1 MTRPEPLFRRDA
13 TNPILSAADVPYP
26 ANSVFNPAA
35 ARVDGETILLVRVE
49 DLRGIS
55 QLHVARSQDGVTD
68 WQFDA
73 KPLLQADVDR
83 DPEETWG
90 CEDPRVTWLPEREEW
105 AIAYTAYSRRG
116 PLVGL
121 ATTRDF
127 RSVRRLGPVM
137 PPEDKDAA
145 LFPRRFDGRWA
156 MIHRPSPLRGGAHMW
171 LSYSPDLRHWG
182 DHKLL
187 LEARDGAWWDAG
199 KIGLGPP
206 PLETP
211 QGWLVMYHGVRVTSD
226 GPIYRVGLALLDL
239 DDPGKLLHRTD
250 SGSSV
255 PRRPTRSRAMSVVSS
270 SRAAGSTMSKATDS
284 TCTTAPRTASSRLRR
299 PRSARSWTRSVPR
312 RALRHEGPPADGA
325 SAGTASPRTWRDR
338 LRGMKRPNPLQ
349 HAMDRFTA
357 DPASVRNAAYV
368 MIIITVGIVLI
379 GGVIVWVFDRRDFP
393 DLGGALGTRCR
404 RSPRLATATRFQR
417 GDRATGWSGG
427 DGRRCR
433 LIAILT
439 ASITST
445 FVEAAQRRHRAG
457 VEAQER
463 DSAEA
468 LRQQLVEVLARLAAI
483 EAALGPPARAPMRR
497 SRPWRFIDDAWRAV
511 AGR

>member
-1 MTRPEPLFRRDA
+1 MRRRPGTRPEPLFRRDA
-13 TNPILSAADVPYP
+13 ANPILSAADVPYP

-35 ARVDGETILLVRVE
+35 ARVGDETILLVRVE

-55 QLHVARSQDGVTD
+55 QLHVARSHDGVTD

-73 KPLLQADVDR
+73 EPLLQADVDR

-127 RSVRRLGPVM
+127 REVRRLGPVM

-239 DDPGKLLHRTD
+239 EDPGLLLHRTD
-250 SGSSV
+250 TWVFGPDAPYEITGDV
-255 PRRPTRSRAMSVVSS
+255 GRVVFPC
-270 SRAAGSTMSKATDS
+270 GWVHD
-284 TCTTAPRTASSRLRR
+284 
-299 PRSARSWTRSVPR
+299 V
-312 RALRHEGPPADGA
+312 EG
-325 SAGTASPRTWRDR
+325 DR
-338 LRGMKRPNPLQ
+338 LHLYYG
-349 HAMDRFTA
+349 AA
-357 DPASVRNAAYV
+357 DSVIA
-368 MIIITVGIVLI
+368 
-379 GGVIVWVFDRRDFP
+379 
-393 DLGGALGTRCR
+393 
-404 RSPRLATATRFQR
+404 LATATFSEVMDQVCAAPRIAPR
-417 GDRATGWSGG
+417 SASA
-427 DGRRCR
+427 DGANAAYAHPPPSCPYRSIFDTLSMGRSSVRRCR
-433 LIAILT
+433 LPGDD
-439 ASITST
+439 
-445 FVEAAQRRHRAG
+445 VEDVPMLRA
-457 VEAQER
+457 EER
-463 DSAEA
+463 IPV
-468 LRQQLVEVLARLAAI
+468 LVLLVEREELEAVHEPAHAI
-483 EAALGPPARAPMRR
+483 DVDESHALPSGP
-497 SRPWRFIDDAWRAV
+497 
-511 AGR
+511 